1 MSLDQNKNIN
11 EANNIDDNKDL
22 NQNNFLA
29 QLKDKINSLEN
40 KEELYLEINEEK
52 ESEKENNTLKTE
64 KKQKEDENN
73 DINNIEEDKI
83 NKNNNLINNNVSIQL
98 IDKNI
103 DENKNFNDIKLTDEK
118 SNKNEFE
125 ITENQKNII
134 NTANNIDITVQYEKT
149 KEENKIEQENI
160 INKEDSVK
168 NEKQIKDT
176 KTDNKKELLENNNNQ
191 NIIQS
196 NNITENN
203 KIQENKDNN
212 INIEKAEKKDEK
224 EKEEEKHKI
233 SFSCLNKCIQ
243 WSLNIDIKA
252 KTSQTPSDYKSQYL
266 LEGSSIFFKKLDQSL
281 INSLHNPQNITSSYY
296 KNMPYQLILDSKKI
310 ESNKNLELM
319 NQSGLEQA
327 SSLKD
332 LINYSYPIDNT
343 KQNYFFINANL
354 SMKDNLKNIFLI
366 EVNLDQIKEENNSE
380 QDFRKI
386 NDFCVEKE
394 INFKLNG
401 FLHGKK
407 MFKSDLIFSVG
418 YRDFIKGIQFQ
429 IKSKL
434 QKNKNLSQNNQQNVF
449 FAKVLNNANLGI
461 EFLVPSLNENSQTNF
476 NAIVNSHI
484 EIKKIFL
491 ELTIPNSLFGNI
503 KSLNSNII
511 EGITEDSN
519 SISTKRTE
527 INSPKKEE
535 NNISNSNSNHN
546 SNKNLNF
553 NINKNNIQ
561 NINNNNNILA
571 ETIKNYIFHSN
582 VSSPNPQNFV
592 INRSIPASPHLN
604 NYQQYLYQQK
614 YSPLMNPHFNNNI
627 NNFNLVQN
635 NFRPIPNHNSFYS
648 ARPNYPLSPAPP
660 QPQQLF
666 GSPQPNINNINAFS
680 PLSASLM
687 MMKMP
692 YQGRIIQ
699 QQPLSMNSPFN
710 TSNYSSPYLGQNI
723 NGNNISLNSSNNR
736 KNSESFFN
744 ENQVNN
750 FKRQIYNSNHHTPLM
765 MRNEEEYLNKF
776 MSPKSMGPS
785 TSFNLGNN
793 NMVNLNLNNNKI
805 NGSMYQLNPMNNIN
819 QMKQQMNQIG
829 NINQMANVIPMTIRQ
844 KIVEKTKNEEV
855 ERINKLLN
863 TMNRMRTNNNNNN
876 INNNNINNININNMN
891 NINNFNNSSVNN
903 NIRTN
908 IIKNNIISNVNLNN
922 PNNINNFNNINP
934 IKNIANIHN
943 IQNNPNIQNIMNMNN
958 MNLNININ
966 NINNINRVN
975 NNINCQ
981 MNEKQ
986 KIKNS
991 FIIENQ
997 NKTNLDLFLKAV
1009 TPLYKISKEYDFSKI
1024 KIQNIFD
1031 NLKLISLLGLKT
1043 IYYNNGELLDIWYSL
1058 TLSSFAIKIINKQ
1071 LITKI
1076 FQDIKNQR
1084 KDLDNLILNQTE
1096 EIVIS
1101 ESLFTLY
1108 CTTEYLE
1115 ISYLELKP
1123 DYSRKSYNT
1132 LLKSIK
1138 RAIPFFE
1145 QIAIE
1150 DIDIRKSYFALLY
1163 SSVKILKPFTPHSLV
1178 VYYNFNNEHIQEN
1191 RNGVIINNEKYCKQ
1205 KIAGILPIKFNS
1217 DFFMQ
1222 KIIFKQPIQP
1232 YRFYNQDNF
1241 PLINMSYSILNDI
1254 HKTSRGN
1261 SYDFELFLK
1270 LKNYNYNKQ

>member
-1 MSLDQNKNIN
+1 MNNHTKKMSLDQNKNIN

-22 NQNNFLA
+22 NQNNFLT

-64 KKQKEDENN
+64 NKEIEDENN
-73 DINNIEEDKI
+73 NINHIEEDKI

-103 DENKNFNDIKLTDEK
+103 NDNKNFNDIKLTDEK

-125 ITENQKNII
+125 ITENQKNIS
-134 NTANNIDITVQYEKT
+134 NTADNIDINVQNENT
-149 KEENKIEQENI
+149 KEENKIEQKNI

-168 NEKQIKDT
+168 NENQTNDI
-176 KTDNKKELLENNNNQ
+176 KTDNKKESSENNINQ
-191 NIIQS
+191 NINKS
-196 NNITENN
+196 NNTTENN
-203 KIQENKDNN
+203 KIQENKDSN
-212 INIEKAEKKDEK
+212 INIQKEEKKDEK

-252 KTSQTPSDYKSQYL
+252 KTTQTPSDYKSQYL

-319 NQSGLEQA
+319 NQSALEQT

-401 FLHGKK
+401 FFHGKK

-491 ELTIPNSLFGNI
+491 ELTIPNNIFGNI

-535 NNISNSNSNHN
+535 NNVSNSNSNHN

-553 NINKNNIQ
+553 NINKNNIP
-561 NINNNNNILA
+561 NINNNNNNLA

-604 NYQQYLYQQK
+604 NYQQ
-614 YSPLMNPHFNNNI
+614 F
-627 NNFNLVQN
+627 
-635 NFRPIPNHNSFYS
+635 
-648 ARPNYPLSPAPP
+648 
-660 QPQQLF
+660 
-666 GSPQPNINNINAFS
+666 
-680 PLSASLM
+680 
-687 MMKMP
+687 
-692 YQGRIIQ
+692 
-699 QQPLSMNSPFN
+699 
-710 TSNYSSPYLGQNI
+710 
-723 NGNNISLNSSNNR
+723 
-736 KNSESFFN
+736 
-744 ENQVNN
+744 
-750 FKRQIYNSNHHTPLM
+750 
-765 MRNEEEYLNKF
+765 
-776 MSPKSMGPS
+776 
-785 TSFNLGNN
+785 
-793 NMVNLNLNNNKI
+793 
-805 NGSMYQLNPMNNIN
+805 
-819 QMKQQMNQIG
+819 
-829 NINQMANVIPMTIRQ
+829 
-844 KIVEKTKNEEV
+844 
-855 ERINKLLN
+855 
-863 TMNRMRTNNNNNN
+863 
-876 INNNNINNININNMN
+876 
-891 NINNFNNSSVNN
+891 
-903 NIRTN
+903 
-908 IIKNNIISNVNLNN
+908 
-922 PNNINNFNNINP
+922 
-934 IKNIANIHN
+934 
-943 IQNNPNIQNIMNMNN
+943 
-958 MNLNININ
+958 
-966 NINNINRVN
+966 
-975 NNINCQ
+975 
-981 MNEKQ
+981 
-986 KIKNS
+986 
-991 FIIENQ
+991 
-997 NKTNLDLFLKAV
+997 
-1009 TPLYKISKEYDFSKI
+1009 
-1024 KIQNIFD
+1024 
-1031 NLKLISLLGLKT
+1031 
-1043 IYYNNGELLDIWYSL
+1043 
-1058 TLSSFAIKIINKQ
+1058 
-1071 LITKI
+1071 
-1076 FQDIKNQR
+1076 
-1084 KDLDNLILNQTE
+1084 
-1096 EIVIS
+1096 
-1101 ESLFTLY
+1101 
-1108 CTTEYLE
+1108 
-1115 ISYLELKP
+1115 
-1123 DYSRKSYNT
+1123 
-1132 LLKSIK
+1132 
-1138 RAIPFFE
+1138 
-1145 QIAIE
+1145 
-1150 DIDIRKSYFALLY
+1150 
-1163 SSVKILKPFTPHSLV
+1163 
-1178 VYYNFNNEHIQEN
+1178 
-1191 RNGVIINNEKYCKQ
+1191 
-1205 KIAGILPIKFNS
+1205 
-1217 DFFMQ
+1217 
-1222 KIIFKQPIQP
+1222 
-1232 YRFYNQDNF
+1232 
-1241 PLINMSYSILNDI
+1241 
-1254 HKTSRGN
+1254 
-1261 SYDFELFLK
+1261 
-1270 LKNYNYNKQ
+1270 